1 MTQRKNMRKKLSK
14 IMAVT
19 ALLAL
24 LASISC
30 LAAYGAETKEIRLGY
45 LPTSGHA
52 LTFVAKEQGFFADQG
67 LDVQLSQFP
76 NSADGYNAL
85 TAGKLDVIAMGSTAP
100 AVYIAKGN
108 DLKYIGGLMGEG
120 AAAVVKRDRASELG
134 SINDFNGKTIAT
146 VRMSTGDVVFRN
158 AMHEAGID
166 WQKDVTIQELKSPSI
181 VMDAV
186 KTGKADV
193 GIVWLPYQQIAE
205 SQGLKVVLN
214 SDTFSP
220 EHPCCRFVV
229 SAATLENDRDSL
241 VKFEAAL
248 IQAYDYIETNP
259 DESVKDVQKY
269 VDFDRTVIYDSI
281 FSEHFNFSPDPNK
294 KAIEKWWEMMNSI
307 GFIDSD
313 EDIDAHI
320 DTTVYKEALDG
331 LVSKQPDNKNF
342 QDLLEAYEKN
352 NE

>member
-1 MTQRKNMRKKLSK
+1 MLKKLLN
-14 IMAVT
+14 IIIAAVLLT
-19 ALLAL
+19 ALV
-24 LASISC
+24 STTT
-30 LAAYGAETKEIRLGY
+30 LAASAAEAKLIRLGY
-45 LPTSGHA
+45 LPTTGHA

-67 LDVQLSQFP
+67 LDVELSQFP

-100 AVYIAKGN
+100 AVYISKGT

-120 AAAVVKRDRASELG
+120 AAAVTLADRAGEFG
-134 SINDFNGKTIAT
+134 DITAFKGKTIAT

-166 WQKDVTIQELKSPSI
+166 WEKDVTIQELKSPSI

-205 SQGLKVVLN
+205 TQGLKVILN

-229 SAATLENDRDSL
+229 STATLDSDRDSL
-241 VKFEAAL
+241 VKFETAL
-248 IQAYDYIETNP
+248 IQAYDYIKTNP
-259 DESVKDVQKY
+259 DESVEDVQKY
-269 VDFDRTVIYDSI
+269 VDFDKTVIADSI

-294 KAIEKWWEMMNSI
+294 KAIEEWWEMMNTI
-307 GFIDSD
+307 GFISSD
-313 EDIDAHI
+313 EDIDEHI
-320 DTTVYKEALDG
+320 DTSIYKEALDN
-331 LVSKQPDNKNF
+331 LIAQQPDNENF
-342 QDLLEAYEKN
+342 QDLLEVYEEN
-352 NE
+352 DE

>member
-1 MTQRKNMRKKLSK
+1 MLNKLLN
-14 IMAVT
+14 IMIVAVLLT
-19 ALLAL
+19 ALVSTSALADS
-24 LASISC
+24 A
-30 LAAYGAETKEIRLGY
+30 AETKLIRLGY
-45 LPTSGHA
+45 LPTTGHA
-52 LTFVAKEQGFFADQG
+52 LTFVAKEQGFFADQD
-67 LDVQLSQFP
+67 LDVELSQFP

-100 AVYIAKGN
+100 AVYISKGT

-120 AAAVVKRDRASELG
+120 AAAVTLADRASEFDD
-134 SINDFNGKTIAT
+134 ITAFKGKTIAT

-166 WQKDVTIQELKSPSI
+166 WEKDVTIQELKSPSI

-205 SQGLKVVLN
+205 TQGLKVILN

-229 SAATLENDRDSL
+229 STATLDSDRDSL
-241 VKFEAAL
+241 VKFETAL
-248 IQAYDYIETNP
+248 IQAYDYIKTNP
-259 DESVKDVQKY
+259 DESVEDVQKY
-269 VDFDRTVIYDSI
+269 VDFDKTVIADSI

-294 KAIEKWWEMMNSI
+294 KAIEEWWEMMNTI
-307 GFIDSD
+307 GFISSD
-313 EDIDAHI
+313 EDIDEHI
-320 DTTVYKEALDG
+320 DTSIYKEALDN
-331 LVSKQPDNKNF
+331 LIAQQPDNENF
-342 QDLLEAYEKN
+342 QDLLEVYEEN
-352 NE
+352 DE

>member
-1 MTQRKNMRKKLSK
+1 MSKRSLK

-19 ALLAL
+19 ILLAL
-24 LASISC
+24 LASISAI
-30 LAAYGAETKEIRLGY
+30 AASAAETKEIRLGY

-85 TAGKLDVIAMGSTAP
+85 TAGKLDVIAMESTAP
-100 AVYIAKGN
+100 AVYISKGN

-120 AAAVVKRDRASELG
+120 AAAVVEEDRAAEFG
-134 SINDFNGKTIAT
+134 SITDFKGKTIAT

-158 AMHEAGID
+158 AMHDAGID
-166 WQKDVTIQELKSPSI
+166 WEKDVTIQELKSPSI

-186 KTGKADV
+186 KTGKVDV

-229 SAATLENDRDSL
+229 SADTLENDKDSL
-241 VKFEAAL
+241 VKFETAL
-248 IQAYDYIETNP
+248 IQAYDYIKANP
-259 DESVKDVQKY
+259 DDSVKDVQKY
-269 VDFDRTVIYDSI
+269 VDFDRSVIYDSI

-294 KAIEKWWEMMNSI
+294 KAIEKWWAMMNSI
-307 GFIDSD
+307 GFINSD
-313 EDIDAHI
+313 EDIKAHI
-320 DTTVYKEALDG
+320 DSTVYKEALDG
-331 LVSKQPDNKNF
+331 LISIQPDNKNF
-342 QDLLEAYEKN
+342 QDLLDAYKEN